1 VSTVDAHVLDA
12 ARRQLGLVTALVA
25 LAAVAWWSTVRSMG
39 GMGASPGTDLGA
51 LGWFVGIWIVMMAAM
66 MLPAILPT
74 ALTFE
79 RGVLRGPLTVL
90 VLSGAFTVGYL
101 AVWSAAGLVPFVLLR
116 SAGGLLTGPAGRY
129 AAAAVLVAAA
139 AYQLLPARRACVRRL
154 GAPRVGGGL
163 GAVRA
168 GLGACGWCLGCSW
181 ALMGAL
187 VALGLMSLTW
197 MVVVWVL
204 VMAERLLPSSRLAT
218 IGVAAVLA
226 ALAVGVAAAGG

>member
-1 VSTVDAHVLDA
+1 VELAFASVL
-12 ARRQLGLVTALVA
+12 L
-25 LAAVAWWSTVRSMG
+25 AVAAAAWLLTVVRMNGMDAGLWSYP
-39 GMGASPGTDLGA
+39 ADLGSF
-51 LGWFVGIWIVMMAAM
+51 LGTWIVMMAAM

-181 ALMGAL
+181 ALIGAL